1 MIWFGG
7 KAPGEDYLRG
17 SFKTAMPGFLGI
29 EYVSIDDTSLTL
41 RMPVTEK
48 VHQPFGRLHGGASVV
63 LAETA
68 GSMAAAFCV
77 DPEKFACVGMEINAN
92 HIRPVRDGFVY
103 ATATAESIGRT
114 TQVWSIRIRDEAER
128 LVCISRLTVAVIPVE
143 RK

>member
-7 KAPGEDYLRG
+7 KAPDENYLRD
-17 SFKTAMPGFLGI
+17 SFKVAMPGFLGI
-29 EYVSIDDTSLTL
+29 EFVAIDDNSLTL

-68 GSMAAAFCV
+68 GSMGAAFCV
-77 DPEKFACVGMEINAN
+77 DPAQFACVGMEINAN
-92 HIRPVRDGFVY
+92 HIRPVRDGWVH
-103 ATATAESIGRT
+103 ATATPESIGRT
-114 TQVWSIRIRDEAER
+114 THVWSIRIRDEADR